1 MQQITIS
8 GRIGKDAET
17 RDVQG
22 SPVTSFNVAVD
33 QGYGD
38 RKTTNW
44 FRVSAWGKKGAGAAP
59 YLLKG
64 GVVTVIGELE
74 FGEYDGKPQYNV
86 RASDF
91 TLPPKM
97 ASDQRSTNQ
106 SRQSDDGWG
115 GGQSGTRSGG
125 GGTQA
130 GFVDD
135 LDADDVPFAT
145 CEPIDNVKRRII

>member
-17 RDVQG
+17 RDTQG
-22 SPVTSFNVAVD
+22 GTVTSFNVAVD
-33 QGYGD
+33 QGFGD

-64 GVVTVIGELE
+64 GVVTVVGELE
-74 FGEYDGKPQYNV
+74 FGEYEGKQQLNV

-91 TLPPKM
+91 TLPPK
-97 ASDQRSTNQ
+97 ASGGQ
-106 SRQSDDGWG
+106 SQARDDGWG
-115 GGQSGTRSGG
+115 SSSREGSGSGNGGPATRR
-125 GGTQA
+125 TE
-130 GFVDD
+130 D
-135 LDADDVPFAT
+135 LDDEVPFITSA
-145 CEPIDNVKRRII
+145 PIDNLKRGF

>member
-91 TLPPKM
+91 TLPPK
-97 ASDQRSTNQ
+97 ASSGQREQSSDNQRSSGQ

-115 GGQSGTRSGG
+115 GGQGSARTSATT
-125 GGTQA
+125 TQSN
-130 GFVDD
+130 FDND
-135 LDADDVPFAT
+135 LDDEVPF
-145 CEPIDNVKRRII
+145 

>member
-17 RDVQG
+17 RDTQG
-22 SPVTSFNVAVD
+22 GTVTSFNVAVD

-38 RKTTNW
+38 RKSTNW
-44 FRVSAWGKKGAGAAP
+44 FRVSSWGKKGAGAAP

-74 FGEYDGKPQYNV
+74 FGEYDGKQQLNV

-91 TLPPKM
+91 TLPPK
-97 ASDQRSTNQ
+97 ASSGQRDQSSDYRGNSGSGQ
-106 SRQSDDGWG
+106 SQGNSYGGSSSG
-115 GGQSGTRSGG
+115 GGQQSY
-125 GGTQA
+125 
-130 GFVDD
+130 DD
-135 LDADDVPFAT
+135 LDSDNVPF
-145 CEPIDNVKRRII
+145 